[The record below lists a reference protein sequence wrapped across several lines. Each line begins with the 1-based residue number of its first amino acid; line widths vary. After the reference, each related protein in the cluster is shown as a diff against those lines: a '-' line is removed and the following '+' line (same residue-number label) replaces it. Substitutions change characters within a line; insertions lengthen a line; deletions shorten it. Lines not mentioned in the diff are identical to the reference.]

1 MIIIFLIESQFDFV
15 QTNYFGNNFRGELSL
30 IEILQNLFLC
40 LNLIFLIKFRKIL
53 VKIYNKISYIF
64 RLFFVSIILYEEMS
78 FLTRDSI
85 DFFKD
90 FNYQNEIN
98 IHNLSF
104 MGNRIN
110 FYDIN
115 LIFSNISFSIT
126 VHFLFYT
133 LVLLV
138 IGYGSYLGYLR
149 KFRLFFLERK
159 NSIYCLVYIFIELIN
174 SILRDIN
181 LTSGKPLLNHEFLE
195 LLIYMIFLKDIFDKI
210 SQIKKRV
217 NI

>member
-1 MIIIFLIESQFDFV
+1 M
-15 QTNYFGNNFRGELSL
+15 
-30 IEILQNLFLC
+30 
-40 LNLIFLIKFRKIL
+40 L

-64 RLFFVSIILYEEMS
+64 RIFFVSIILYEEMS
-78 FLTRDSI
+78 FLTHGSI
-85 DFFKD
+85 DLFKE

-98 IHNLSF
+98 IHNLFF
-104 MGNRIN
+104 MGHRIH
-110 FYDIN
+110 FDDIN

-133 LVLLV
+133 LCLLV
-138 IGYGSYLGYLR
+138 VGYGSYLGYLR

-159 NSIYCLVYIFIELIN
+159 NSIYCLLYFFIELIN

-195 LLIYMIFLKDIFDKI
+195 LMIYMIFLKDIFDKI
-210 SQIKKRV
+210 NYIKKKGKY
-217 NI
+217 IITTKYKGIEK